1 MQDVYELRKVSEIM
15 KELFQRVFTVH
26 KCVSCRKILKYENF
40 DDAFCPSCYE
50 NYLSARM
57 AICPECSLEAEKCRC
72 MPPLLNKDKVISLR
86 KLFFYSKNKATE
98 PQNRLIYYLKRN
110 KSRRACFSISKDILL
125 LINAEL
131 ARLDVEQIP
140 LLIGVPRSRGAFF
153 EYGFDQ
159 ADMLCRAISERCGLE
174 YSTVIKRRRGGKAQ
188 KSLTAGERL
197 KNIKSLIYA
206 DKNGIDEI
214 RGRTVILLDDVVTT
228 GASMSAC
235 VHILREC
242 GAKNIICVALA
253 TDIKS

>member
-1 MQDVYELRKVSEIM
+1 M
-15 KELFQRVFTVH
+15 KELFKRIFIVH
-26 KCVSCRKILKYENF
+26 KCVSCRKILAYKNF
-40 DDAFCPSCYE
+40 TDAFCPDCRE
-50 NYLSARM
+50 HYLGARM
-57 AICPECSLEAEKCRC
+57 DICPECSLEAEKCRC
-72 MPPLLNKDKVISLR
+72 MPPLLKKDKALSLR
-86 KLFFYSKNKATE
+86 KLFFYSKNKSAE

-110 KSRRACFSISKDILL
+110 KSKRASAFVAGELL
-125 LINAEL
+125 PLINYEL
-131 ARLDVEQIP
+131 GRVEVNEIP
-140 LLIGVPRSRGAFF
+140 LLVGIPRSKGAFF

-214 RGRTVILLDDVVTT
+214 MGRTVILLDDVVTT